1 MRQSHM
7 PYIGITDFTSP
18 EQVRDM
24 LGFMDD
30 LTFSD
35 PLFDRVLHVGVM
47 MSRKTLMGI
56 ETKWAKAF
64 PPKENIARIFSY
76 PEAYNCLH
84 YANFDYSTGI
94 EDELVRALSY
104 GGENLRA
111 IQLDMTWPDPDN
123 VHKAMHRTGKNIE
136 VIMQIG
142 KKAQAMC
149 GDDPKRVAEYLDR
162 YTGVVDRVLLDKS
175 MGMGLGMDAMAML
188 PFLRE
193 ISERIPQLQ
202 LVVAGGLGPT
212 SLHLLD
218 PVLAEFPRISF
229 DAQGKLRPSGDALN
243 EPLDWHYVRSYLYQA
258 IAKIYY
264 YQGLAA

>member
-1 MRQSHM
+1 MAAVSDREF
-7 PYIGITDFTSP
+7 GIAILDEAQHIKNPDAQVSKSAHALKARHRFALTGTPIENRLSEMWSIFDFVSP
-18 EQVRDM
+18 GLLGELKSFEDKIARHDDPHREARPDGQRRRDVE
-24 LGFMDD
+24 LASDD
-30 LTFSD
+30 L
-35 PLFDRVLHVGVM
+35 
-47 MSRKTLMGI
+47 
-56 ETKWAKAF
+56 
-64 PPKENIARIFSY
+64 
-76 PEAYNCLH
+76 
-84 YANFDYSTGI
+84 
-94 EDELVRALSY
+94 LS
-104 GGENLRA
+104 
-111 IQLDMTWPDPDN
+111 
-123 VHKAMHRTGKNIE
+123 
-136 VIMQIG
+136 
-142 KKAQAMC
+142 
-149 GDDPKRVAEYLDR
+149 
-162 YTGVVDRVLLDKS
+162 GVVDRVLLDKS

>member
-1 MRQSHM
+1 MRQSYV
-7 PYIGITDFTSP
+7 PYIGITDFTSS

-64 PPKENIARIFSY
+64 PPKENIARIFSH
-76 PEAYNCLH
+76 PEAFNCLH
-84 YANFDYSTGI
+84 YANFDNSTCI
-94 EDELVRALSY
+94 ADELELALSY
-104 GGENLRA
+104 GGEYLRA
-111 IQLDMTWPDPDN
+111 IQLDMTWPDPDDIRRA
-123 VHKAMHRTGKNIE
+123 VQRYGEDIE

-142 KKAQAMC
+142 KQAQAMF
-149 GDDPKRVAEYLDR
+149 GDDPKKVAGHLER
-162 YTGVVDRVLLDKS
+162 YEGVVDRVLLDKS